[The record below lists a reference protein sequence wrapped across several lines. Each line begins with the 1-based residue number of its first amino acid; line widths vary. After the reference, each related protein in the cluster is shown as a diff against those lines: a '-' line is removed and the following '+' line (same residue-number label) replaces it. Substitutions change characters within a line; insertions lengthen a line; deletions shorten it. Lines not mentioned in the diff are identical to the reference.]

1 MGRIAICNVT
11 MDTKKGTFVIISLEP
26 APSLDEDLS
35 NDGGSDSTEDGFDD
49 MDDFGWDDEEWGDD
63 DWDEDD
69 WGDQGKF
76 KS

>member
-1 MGRIAICNVT
+1 MN
-11 MDTKKGTFVIISLEP
+11 TKKVRFIFITLEP

-76 KS
+76 KT